1 MSTKMILNV
10 LHDESRKSVSAVFAV
25 LRFYIPFR
33 RERCSRHSEE
43 EGSTGSIRETQGG
56 FCTWTFFSHSGWA
69 RECLGSCVM
78 VMSVIK
84 RLSNPRIPRTARPRW
99 PEPASRPLVA
109 QQPSARSKWR
119 NSTAGFRCPA
129 HLEGECDPFRPQPAA
144 T

>member
-1 MSTKMILNV
+1 M
-10 LHDESRKSVSAVFAV
+10 LHDESRRSVCAVFAV

-99 PEPASRPLVA
+99 PEPASRPLRGSDNGSSMA
-109 QQPSARSKWR
+109 LPGRLTSA
-119 NSTAGFRCPA
+119 NQNMTGFAIALDLSDTLRYTCSS
-129 HLEGECDPFRPQPAA
+129 LLSR
-144 T
+144 